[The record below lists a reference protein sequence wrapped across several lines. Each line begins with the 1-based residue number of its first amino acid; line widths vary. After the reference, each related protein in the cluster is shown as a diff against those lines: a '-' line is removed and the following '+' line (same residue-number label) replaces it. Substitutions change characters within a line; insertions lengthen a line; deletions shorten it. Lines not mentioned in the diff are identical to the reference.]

1 MSQTTDIKIFMDESG
16 KDNDISLFGG
26 VSIPTNNYNTPA
38 IQQLNTKLVNG
49 ELHFHFTKYTRYEFQ
64 NYYDLIHAFLSI
76 SDSISINIIAWK
88 KQIFTQHGLL
98 SDLYGDMV
106 YSKIPERVCYGLLR
120 NHSNLVE
127 INADLFIENS
137 TEYQNRKLNQ
147 SIKQQVNTHA
157 LYRYDLFRIRKSL
170 LAEKNV
176 QIGLEFTDTLI
187 GIIRFIMV
195 HASMADASD
204 RNSNNFRN
212 KVDFIKTVL
221 PELMVLIKKVNI
233 FELTAQDHLT
243 KISLPKCVSLFEAN
257 TINIGS
263 EHIKVAKNY
272 PNLRAN
278 RKKYLNR
285 L

>member
-88 KQIFTQHGLL
+88 KNIFTRHDLL
-98 SDLYGDMV
+98 KDLYSDMV

-120 NHSNLVE
+120 NHSNLVG
-127 INADLFIENS
+127 ISADLFIESS
-137 TEYQNRKLNQ
+137 TEYKNRNLQDNVK
-147 SIKQQVNTHA
+147 KQVNTHA
-157 LYRYDLFRIRKSL
+157 LYRYDTFRIRKSS

>member
-88 KQIFTQHGLL
+88 KNIFTRHDLL
-98 SDLYGDMV
+98 KDLYSDMV

-120 NHSNLVE
+120 NHSNLVG
-127 INADLFIENS
+127 ISADLFIESS
-137 TEYQNRKLNQ
+137 TEYKNRNLQDNVK
-147 SIKQQVNTHA
+147 KQVNTHA
-157 LYRYDLFRIRKSL
+157 LYRYDTFRIRKSL